1 MSHETQVKNCT
12 LSSVISLWE
21 TLEVEQ
27 ARRAVLANQ
36 VRIYAYT
43 YHVCTHKYIVLL
55 SA

>member
-1 MSHETQVKNCT
+1 MAYKTQVKNCT

-36 VRIYAYT
+36 V
-43 YHVCTHKYIVLL
+43 YILSVYVAMNRYIMLL